1 MFWNVLIRPWSY
13 LTIRPWHT
21 QKVIIDWLLP
31 LFLSCLCVI
40 AVFFYIGLG
49 NVFKSGQL
57 IDKIFGFVQTL
68 PGFYLAALS
77 AIATFNNPGMDQYLL
92 GYPLKIKII
101 INGSKEEIRL
111 TRRRFLTTMFAF
123 LTAQAF
129 FVTMLGVALTSLEPI
144 LNLRD
149 RYLCLFLFVFL
160 FIVWQILTITL
171 WSLYYL
177 GERIHIPND

>member
-1 MFWNVLIRPWSY
+1 MISAILIRPWSY
-13 LTIRPWHT
+13 LTIKPLHT

-31 LFLSCLCVI
+31 LFLSGLCVVVI
-40 AVFFYIGLG
+40 DAYVGL
-49 NVFKSGQL
+49 NSVFKPGQF

-92 GYPLKIKII
+92 GTPLKIKIL
-101 INGSKEEIRL
+101 INGSKEEIQL

-129 FVTMLGVALTSLEPI
+129 FTTLIGV
-144 LNLRD
+144 
-149 RYLCLFLFVFL
+149 
-160 FIVWQILTITL
+160 
-171 WSLYYL
+171 
-177 GERIHIPND
+177 